1 LSKINWNNT
10 KQYRQP
16 NFWKEIGA
24 FLWKLIE
31 LPLLAIIMS
40 PIIIIALVWNYRWWI
55 LALLAILG
63 IINWKLN
70 IIL

>member
-16 NFWKEIGA
+16 NLWKEIGA
-24 FLWKLIE
+24 FLWKLVE
-31 LPLLAIIMS
+31 LPLMATVMS
-40 PIIIIALVWNYRWWI
+40 PIIIIALMWDYRWWI

-63 IINWKLN
+63 IIIWKLN
-70 IIL
+70 IIF